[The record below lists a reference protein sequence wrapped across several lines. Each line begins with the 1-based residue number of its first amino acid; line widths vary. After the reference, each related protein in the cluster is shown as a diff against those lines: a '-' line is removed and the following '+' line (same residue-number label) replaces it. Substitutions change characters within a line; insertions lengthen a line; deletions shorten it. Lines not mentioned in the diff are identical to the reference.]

1 MVPSSSSA
9 SVTPVKRPRTPSGGG
24 GDGISGLD
32 RKHTSTSEALK
43 EEPTLYVGW
52 NLATVNA
59 LAIEF
64 IHQAVLTGATFGALR
79 EFPYQYLA
87 EALSGE
93 DEYHLATLAASLCT
107 APVLGLASGVF
118 NHGLKYVEQSLNEK
132 GKMTFRGIDA
142 DREHQFAYRSV
153 VRPIVFVCA
162 GLLKGYAIGDQYD
175 ATPGA
180 RTGFARLIGGL
191 TALTAPLVWTAGNQI
206 YCRLKGS
213 EPGGRLQLVKP
224 VFNEDEF
231 RIESL
236 AKTAAAYPA
245 CLTAW
250 AWKSYGPEPEL
261 RIALMLAVWF
271 IVCEGLKALI
281 KEQLACQEARRTA
294 PRSTVTIEVID
305 DKDDGESNARTDP
318 AEVALLPT
326 RNPEGSGGSPY
337 SALSSAAG
345 SGGSPF
351 SLRGSADGSPAS
363 VLSTLGS
370 TPKAAGQEELT
381 GEVQTDDGPEPEV
394 VTFHP
399 TPTRHTGLKTPT
411 KPPDRS
417 T

>member
-1 MVPSSSSA
+1 MLPVSSSA

-32 RKHTSTSEALK
+32 RKHTGTTEALK
-43 EEPTLYVGW
+43 KEPTLYVGW
-52 NLATVNA
+52 NLATRNA

-64 IHQAVLTGATFGALR
+64 LNQLVLTGATFGVIR

-93 DEYHLATLAASLCT
+93 DYEYYLAMFAASLCT

-142 DREHQFAYRSV
+142 DREHQLAYRSV
-153 VRPIVFVCA
+153 VRASVFVCA

-175 ATPGA
+175 ATPGS
-180 RTGFARLIGGL
+180 RTGFAALIGGL

-245 CLTAW
+245 SLTAW
-250 AWKSYGPEPEL
+250 AWKSYGPKPEPT
-261 RIALMLAVWF
+261 IALLLAVWF
-271 IVCEGLKALI
+271 IVSEGLKAWT
-281 KEQLACQEARRTA
+281 KGQLPCQEARRTA
-294 PRSTVTIEVID
+294 PRSTVT
-305 DKDDGESNARTDP
+305 TP
-318 AEVALLPT
+318 AKKALPG
-326 RNPEGSGGSPY
+326 NPNGSP
-337 SALSSAAG
+337 SSLLSSAAG
-345 SGGSPF
+345 IGDSPF
-351 SLRGSADGSPAS
+351 LQPRSAGSSPAS
-363 VLSTLGS
+363 TLSTTDN
-370 TPKAAGQEELT
+370 TPEAVGHEHPT
-381 GEVQTDDGPEPEV
+381 GEDSGDDDPKQV
-394 VTFHP
+394 RIHLSSNH
-399 TPTRHTGLKTPT
+399 HTGLTTLPAG
-411 KPPDRS
+411 RAQS
-417 T
+417 SA